1 MKRTILMYGL
11 AMAILVFLLE
21 YFEYRY
27 LVRELSVE
35 ILILIIALVFTALG
49 LWAGSKLVSQKA
61 PQTEFN
67 RNEKAMAYLQ
77 ISERE
82 LEVLE
87 QVAKGLSNKE
97 IAATLFVS
105 VNTVKTHLKKL
116 YEKLEVNRRTQA
128 VEKAR
133 ELKLIRWF
141 DDKSKSVI
149 R

>member
-1 MKRTILMYGL
+1 MYGL

-35 ILILIIALVFTALG
+35 ILILIIAFVFTALG
-49 LWAGSKLVSQKA
+49 LWAGSKLVSQKP
-61 PQTEFN
+61 PQVDFN
-67 RNEKAMAYLQ
+67 RNDKAIAYLQ
-77 ISERE
+77 ISDRE

-133 ELKLIRWF
+133 ELNLIR
-141 DDKSKSVI
+141 
-149 R
+149 

>member
-1 MKRTILMYGL
+1 MYGL

-27 LVRELSVE
+27 LVRDLSMEL
-35 ILILIIALVFTALG
+35 LILIIAITFTAVW
-49 LWAGSKLVSQKA
+49 LWTGSKLVSPKQAVSSFERNHKA
-61 PQTEFN
+61 I
-67 RNEKAMAYLQ
+67 AYLQ
-77 ISERE
+77 LSHRE

-97 IAATLFVS
+97 IADALYVS
-105 VNTVKTHLKKL
+105 VNTVKTHLKNV
-116 YEKLEVNRRTQA
+116 YEKLDVNRRTQA

-133 ELKLIRWF
+133 ELK
-141 DDKSKSVI
+141 VI